1 MRRIVLFIIFAV
13 VLFFVGYKTGICNKK
28 FAVILQAGK
37 ETHEGMAR
45 AVHALLYSTELKE
58 KGYSVVLIFDG
69 AGTEWAEEFSNPDS
83 QSKLLPMYNSFKKT
97 GVEEIICDFCAV
109 AFGVKEGLVERQS
122 PLASEYQGHP
132 SIEKW
137 IRKGYRLIVL

>member
-1 MRRIVLFIIFAV
+1 MRRLILIIIFSAI
-13 VLFFVGYKTGICNKK
+13 LFFVGYKASICKKK

-37 ETHEGMAR
+37 GTHEGMAR

-58 KGYSVVLIFDG
+58 KDYRVVLIFDG

-83 QSKLLPMYNSFKKT
+83 QSKLLPMYSSFKKT
-97 GVEEIICDFCAV
+97 GIEEIICDFCAG
-109 AFGVKEGLVERQS
+109 AFGVKEGLAKRHC